1 MAPVPPRPLPAQPDD
16 LIVVGHI
23 VGPHGNDG
31 TIRVQSDSDNPK
43 RFQRGAR
50 LIANGQDLR
59 VGHAR
64 STSGGLLLRIEGVTG
79 RDAAVGLKGATLY
92 VKAAD
97 APEAPPDTYYHYQL
111 LGMTAVDPD
120 GAELGTVAEIVSTG
134 SNDVYVVVSDAAE
147 LLVPA
152 RTLAYPKCRWPYASP
167 PARPHVV
174 GAATHV
180 DVGAGRMIIAIPE
193 GLEWRTLNPAKPKPK
208 RPRRRKARSA

>member
-1 MAPVPPRPLPAQPDD
+1 MAPVLPLPLPAQPDD

-23 VGPHGNDG
+23 VGPHGKDG
-31 TIRVQSDSDNPK
+31 TIRVQPDSDNPN

-50 LIANGQDLR
+50 LIANGQELR

-64 STSGGLLLRIEGVTG
+64 PTSGGLLLRIEGITG

-152 RTLAYPKCRWPYASP
+152 LGD
-167 PARPHVV
+167 VV
-174 GAATHV
+174 THV
-180 DVGAGRMIIAIPE
+180 DVGARRMIIAIPE

>member
-1 MAPVPPRPLPAQPDD
+1 MAPVPPLSLPAQPDD

-31 TIRVQSDSDNPK
+31 TIRVQPDSDNPK

-50 LIANGQDLR
+50 LIANGQELR

-64 STSGGLLLRIEGVTG
+64 STSGGLLLRIEGITG

-152 RTLAYPKCRWPYASP
+152 LGD
-167 PARPHVV
+167 VV
-174 GAATHV
+174 THV